1 MKKQTVYLDMD
12 GTVADLYN
20 SNDWLKRLINEDTEI
35 FKECKPLV
43 TQEKLFEK
51 YPQDKYDIKVLS
63 MTPKGASKEYCKNV
77 IKQKNEW
84 LDKYFPQLQKRIYKK
99 YGYNKNLKNSKN
111 AILIDDNEKIRNNFK
126 GLALAPNWA

>member
-63 MTPKGASKEYCKNV
+63 MTPKGASKEYCENV

-84 LDKYFPQLQKRIYKK
+84 LDK
-99 YGYNKNLKNSKN
+99 
-111 AILIDDNEKIRNNFK
+111 
-126 GLALAPNWA
+126 